1 MLKEVIT
8 SESLSIEKSLESKL
22 KAAVSGKDAKTFE
35 SVKGFQWKPHYDDKA
50 LKKPL
55 WSLWWHV
62 TFDIQTAN
70 FMVTDKYTMH
80 TIYRKWL
87 LLQ

>member
-35 SVKGFQWKPHYDDKA
+35 SVKGFQ
-50 LKKPL
+50 
-55 WSLWWHV
+55 
-62 TFDIQTAN
+62 
-70 FMVTDKYTMH
+70 
-80 TIYRKWL
+80 
-87 LLQ
+87 